1 MRYFLRAIA
10 ILFILLSSVPA
21 FADTN
26 DGGEFI
32 SPSNIPTLRYISDN
46 ETGVYKT
53 TDVSSSTISASKHK
67 ILGFVVYP
75 ISVNSENV
83 AALHDTATAITD
95 TTLIGELECV
105 DENFSGVWFPYP
117 VKLSNGLRII
127 QGGQTR
133 VVVYYTKY

>member
-1 MRYFLRAIA
+1 MKKFFVFLIV
-10 ILFILLSSVPA
+10 LFFVIPVFGEEIS
-21 FADTN
+21 
-26 DGGEFI
+26 GGVFI
-32 SPSNIPTLRYISDN
+32 PPSNIPTLRYTSDN

-53 TDVSSSTISASKHK
+53 TDVSSLIITAGVHK

-83 AALHDTATAITD
+83 ATLHDTTTAITD
-95 TTLIGELECV
+95 TTILGELECV

-117 VKLSNGLRII
+117 IPLTYGLRII

-133 VVVYYTKY
+133 VIVYYTKH